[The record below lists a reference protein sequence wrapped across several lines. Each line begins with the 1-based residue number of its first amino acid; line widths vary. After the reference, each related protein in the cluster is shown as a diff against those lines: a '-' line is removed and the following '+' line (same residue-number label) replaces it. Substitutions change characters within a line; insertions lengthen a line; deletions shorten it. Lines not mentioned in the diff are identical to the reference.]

1 MTDEYGQ
8 ELRRIRITLIIMV
21 VVFLISGGDTEV
33 IYENDQNGN
42 SQQYVESM
50 ISLGEGQFGVLSG
63 DTSYSGG
70 SMMTIYQYE
79 PETNQLTKIN
89 EVYLDE
95 MEYDE

>member
-33 IYENDQNGN
+33 IYENDHNGN

-50 ISLGEGQFGVLSG
+50 ISLGEGRFGVLSG